1 MDLPD
6 PFLPTKSVDGL
17 FAIGNFEVFQA
28 SEIVHVEA
36 LNHGQIISKFS
47 SPKLYSHGI
56 ETRCLIDCVSL
67 LPENL
72 TRRRWLPPPKTLGSS
87 SPPPRFEKGSRMT
100 RRDILGFAT
109 VGLGTLIGLL
119 LAVPGVAYI
128 ISPLRNKERKA
139 LFETLT
145 RLKQLEVG
153 VPRAFADYRRA
164 ARCLRSNIRANRSD
178 RSG

>member
-1 MDLPD
+1 
-6 PFLPTKSVDGL
+6 
-17 FAIGNFEVFQA
+17 
-28 SEIVHVEA
+28 
-36 LNHGQIISKFS
+36 
-47 SPKLYSHGI
+47 
-56 ETRCLIDCVSL
+56 
-67 LPENL
+67 
-72 TRRRWLPPPKTLGSS
+72 
-87 SPPPRFEKGSRMT
+87 MT

-153 VPRAFADYRRA
+153 VPRAFAIIEERRDA
-164 ARCLRSNIRANRSD
+164 WVKYPRTGRIGLVDSP
-178 RSG
+178 G